1 MARITKKMKLE
12 ELDQG
17 QKRLRDLVMM
27 CCGLS
32 ANKNNNI
39 VDEYGKILTITIM
52 EKGEEARKYLKYGDD
67 PFKYKERAFD
77 PVNNYK
83 LMTCLFNDFIH
94 FITEEEEGEE
104 FDENSISISKLFT
117 NINTISLRDGRVID
131 EEKDQKE
138 KYVELKTQH
147 GDIESEKYI
156 CPTLGYIELIFAYSG
171 ILPEHMMLLRRVD
184 ELKYEL
190 EQ

>member
-52 EKGEEARKYLKYGDD
+52 EKGEEARKYLKYGDG

-94 FITEEEEGEE
+94 FITEEEEGE
-104 FDENSISISKLFT
+104 
-117 NINTISLRDGRVID
+117 G
-131 EEKDQKE
+131 
-138 KYVELKTQH
+138 
-147 GDIESEKYI
+147 ESE
-156 CPTLGYIELIFAYSG
+156 EA
-171 ILPEHMMLLRRVD
+171 E
-184 ELKYEL
+184 E
-190 EQ
+190 